1 MPAPAGPVMPI
12 FMDLPELLKIFLMI
26 SLASFSLFSIIEMA
40 RAIALRFPFLISATI
55 SIERSRK
62 ESTIKLIVI
71 PIKQKIP
78 RCRISNKAFKTENLL
93 EKHMSQKAQ
102 TKRIRILVSK
112 LGLDGHDRGAL
123 VLCRAFR
130 DAGMDVIYSGLFATP
145 ERIAQI
151 VEDEDIDVVA
161 LSLLN
166 GAHLTLFPRVAKAIK
181 DKGINDVLVI
191 GGGVI
196 PEDDKPALEKSGVLG
211 NFGPGTPL
219 PAIIDFIQT
228 NLSKIKK

>member
-1 MPAPAGPVMPI
+1 
-12 FMDLPELLKIFLMI
+12 
-26 SLASFSLFSIIEMA
+26 
-40 RAIALRFPFLISATI
+40 
-55 SIERSRK
+55 
-62 ESTIKLIVI
+62 
-71 PIKQKIP
+71 
-78 RCRISNKAFKTENLL
+78 
-93 EKHMSQKAQ
+93 MSQKTQ

-130 DAGMDVIYSGLFATP
+130 DAGMEVIYSGLFATP

-151 VEDEDIDVVA
+151 AEDEDADVIA

-166 GAHLTLFPRVAKAIK
+166 GAHLTLFPRVVKALK
-181 DKGINDVLVI
+181 EKGIGDVLVI

-196 PEDDKPALEKSGVLG
+196 PEDDKVELERSGVLG

-219 PAIIDFIQT
+219 PTIIDFIQS
-228 NLSKIKK
+228 NLSKIRKN